1 MQFWMNQ
8 GTTMCFN
15 DIEKDIEYCNRYGF
29 EAIELK
35 YSLICNSD
43 QLWIKELLH
52 RNKIHVGS
60 IGALQIP
67 ILQEDEIK
75 RRGEVQLRNLCQ
87 CAYLLQSEY
96 IIMIPPR
103 GAIDI
108 EENRMVED
116 AVKILERYSDIASE
130 YNVKLALEIT
140 GFGDSYIH
148 TIQDG
153 LRIIHMTEK
162 NNIGLIYDF
171 YHVLGMEDLG
181 KTILETKPENIFIV
195 HINDG
200 HKCMVGDYADDNR
213 LWPYDGDIDIGI
225 QMSMLQ
231 KIGYRGPFSMEVYH
245 SQAWAFDIQ
254 ECYKIA
260 QDKVRKIKSM
270 CQYNM

>member
-1 MQFWMNQ
+1 MRFWMNQ

-15 DIEKDIEYCNRYGF
+15 DIEKDIEYCSKYGF

-43 QLWIKELLH
+43 QSWIKELLY
-52 RNKIHVGS
+52 RNKIRVGS
-60 IGALQIP
+60 IGAVQIP
-67 ILQEDEIK
+67 ILQKEEVK
-75 RRGEVQLRNLCQ
+75 RKGEMQLRNFCQ

-103 GAIDI
+103 EKIKV
-108 EENRMVED
+108 EENVIIED
-116 AVKILERYSDIASE
+116 TVKILEEYSNIAEE
-130 YNVKLALEIT
+130 YNVKLALEVM
-140 GFGDSYIH
+140 GFSDSYIH
-148 TIQDG
+148 TIQEG

-162 NNIGLIYDF
+162 DNIGLIYDF

-181 KTILETKPENIFIV
+181 KAILKAEPKDIFIV

-200 HKCMVGDYADDNR
+200 HKCVAGDYADDNR
-213 LWPYDGDIDIGI
+213 LWPYDGGIDIEM
-225 QMSMLQ
+225 QLSMLQ

-245 SQAWAFDIQ
+245 SQGWPFDIQ

-260 QDKVRKIKSM
+260 RNKVREIKSK
-270 CQYNM
+270 CQYIL